1 MKRIVAVVFFA
12 FIFAAGV
19 LSFGANL
26 NPTTGWQPSSIPPI
40 LD

>member
-26 NPTTGWQPSSIPPI
+26 NPTTGFHLSSSPAIV
-40 LD
+40 D